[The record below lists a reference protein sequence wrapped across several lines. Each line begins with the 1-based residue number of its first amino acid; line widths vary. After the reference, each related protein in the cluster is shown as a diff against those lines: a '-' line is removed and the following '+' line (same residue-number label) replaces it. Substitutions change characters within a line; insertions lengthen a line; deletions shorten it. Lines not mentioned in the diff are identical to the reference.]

1 MTHER
6 AGREDDAADS
16 ARLAAP
22 ASRSRSRRWAVAPA
36 LGANR
41 AGRVETNGTSTWPH
55 CAQSR
60 AHSGGTGRAVARL
73 RNGVDDLTPR
83 SRAGWSPLR
92 SAMLEDCLPSG
103 PVCRAVCRGAV
114 RAVRRRRVQRA
125 PPGAREL
132 LVRPV
137 ASAAP
142 VRRAVRCRPRPQGKG
157 SPRRGRIPLLVP

>member
-1 MTHER
+1 M
-6 AGREDDAADS
+6 
-16 ARLAAP
+16 
-22 ASRSRSRRWAVAPA
+22 VA
-36 LGANR
+36 LNR
-41 AGRVETNGTSTWPH
+41 AQIQEGGGRREEEEEEEGEEGGGGGGGGG
-55 CAQSR
+55 SR